1 MASVFHHFCILVLFI
16 LHALSYCSVEA
27 TPTPIS
33 VAPSQYWDGDDGSWS
48 SFAVQVGSPPQDVRV
63 LISSSG
69 SALWV
74 VLPAGCIVTD
84 PSDCPKSRGFTFYQN
99 ESSTW
104 IEKGLF
110 TLLLAAEEPLGGYE
124 DDNSDVGIDN
134 ITLGWQGSQGPSLSQ
149 QLVAGIATKD
159 FYIGLLGLTNRPYN
173 ISSFNNEFSSPL
185 VALKNNSQIPSLSW
199 SYTAGASYLE
209 NSYGSLVLGGYD
221 AALFASDVLSVGTSA
236 DDTRDLVVN
245 ILSITSGE
253 QALLPSAIPAYIDST
268 VSHIWLPIEACQQFE
283 RAFSLELDNVT
294 QLYLVNDSLHNSLL
308 SQNANITFEL
318 GPIEGTAQN
327 GSQSTVNVTLP
338 YASFDLKATYPF
350 IGEDTGNSSASSR
363 YFPLRQAA
371 NSTQYTLGRTFL
383 QEAYLTVDYERGNF
397 SISPV
402 VFSGTSNLVAI
413 LPVGYSPA
421 NGLGAGAIAGIVVGV
436 VVILALAAIAAWF
449 FLRKRRRAINAKKRA
464 DDAAAALSAAPMT
477 DAKDSPL
484 MGYKQELPADSA
496 IQPKELES
504 PNARTLSPTP
514 SELAG
519 SPKQPSEL
527 GSDRIT
533 SWDSRTTATIHELPA
548 EDVGAAELPS
558 SRLSVQGLGLVRL
571 QDGG

>member
-1 MASVFHHFCILVLFI
+1 MAVYFHRLWIFVLFAF
-16 LHALSYCSVEA
+16 LALSNCSIEPN
-27 TPTPIS
+27 PTPIS

-74 VLPAGCIVTD
+74 VLPAGCINTD

-99 ESSTW
+99 KSSTW
-104 IEKGLF
+104 IDKGLF

-124 DDNSDVGIDN
+124 DDNSDVGVDN

-159 FYIGLLGLTNRPYN
+159 FYLGLLGLTNRPYN

-199 SYTAGASYLE
+199 SYTAGASYRE
-209 NSYGSLVLGGYD
+209 NTYGNLVLGGYD
-221 AALFASDVLSVGTSA
+221 ANLLASNVLSVGTSV

-245 ILSITSGE
+245 ILSITSGD
-253 QALLPSAIPAYIDST
+253 ASLLPSAIPAYIDST
-268 VSHIWLPIEACQQFE
+268 VSHIWLPIEACQLFE
-283 RAFSLELDNVT
+283 QGFQLELDNST

-308 SQNANITFEL
+308 SRNASISFEL
-318 GPIEGTAQN
+318 GPTAGTSQN
-327 GSQSTVNVTLP
+327 GSQSTVNITLP
-338 YASFDLKATYPF
+338 YASFDMKAKYPF
-350 IGEDTGNSSASSR
+350 IGGDTVNISATSW

-383 QEAYLTVDYERGNF
+383 QEAYLTVDYERANF

-413 LPVGYSPA
+413 LPVGYSPDK
-421 NGLGAGAIAGIVVGV
+421 GLSAGVIAGIVVGIV
-436 VVILALAAIAAWF
+436 AILSIAAALTAWF
-449 FLRKRRRAINAKKRA
+449 FIRKRRRAANAERSA
-464 DDAAAALSAAPMT
+464 DAAAATAPPMT
-477 DAKDSPL
+477 DAKDSPQ
-484 MGYKQELPADSA
+484 MGFKSELPTDNAVL
-496 IQPKELES
+496 PKELES
-504 PNARTLSPTP
+504 PDPRTLSPSS
-514 SELAG
+514 SELAS

-527 GSDRIT
+527 NSDRIT

-548 EDVGAAELPS
+548 EEVGTAELSS
-558 SRLSVQGLGLVRL
+558 SRLSVQGLGLVQLR
-571 QDGG
+571 GGE